1 MCVSFIQRLRLSA
14 ELAKQE
20 ASIKRSGRP
29 LPDRWPI
36 IIERLQ
42 GRPAPDGGEWIAT
55 RDVFEELGIPEC
67 ARPSFSRCVAGL
79 MRKAGWTPTLVGPR
93 HARCRGYYRFSAKI

>member
-1 MCVSFIQRLRLSA
+1 MSFIERLHQGA
-14 ELAKQE
+14 ELAKLE
-20 ASIKRSGRP
+20 ANIKRSGRP

-36 IIERLQ
+36 IIEKLQ
-42 GRPAPDGGEWIAT
+42 GRPAPDGGEWIAA
-55 RDVFEELGIPEC
+55 RDVFLELGISDC

-79 MRKAGWTPTLVGPR
+79 MKKAGWTPTLVGPR